1 MIKYNPKVWF
11 SLIFHSF
18 RGETFKMLIPVVLVI
33 GAITTAIAFIE
44 LHYFPDLV
52 GSTITIHSLLGIVLG
67 LFLVFRTNTA
77 YDRWW
82 EGRKLWGA
90 MVNNCRN
97 MAIKFSVLDLSKEE
111 KDHLALNI
119 SDYVY
124 AMKEHLRD
132 GVKLEE
138 LKNQSDIENADHI
151 PNFISRKV
159 YTFLQKLYS
168 DNRISGEELLMLD
181 KEIKSLTDI
190 IGGCERIKNTPIP
203 YSYSA
208 YMKKFIFV
216 YVLTLP
222 LGIVPQFDYWSIPIV
237 MTVFYFLVSIELIAE
252 EIEDPFGRDANDL
265 PIDEL
270 CAKITSN
277 TKSLLS

>member
-1 MIKYNPKVWF
+1 
-11 SLIFHSF
+11 
-18 RGETFKMLIPVVLVI
+18 
-33 GAITTAIAFIE
+33 
-44 LHYFPDLV
+44 
-52 GSTITIHSLLGIVLG
+52 
-67 LFLVFRTNTA
+67 
-77 YDRWW
+77 
-82 EGRKLWGA
+82 
-90 MVNNCRN
+90 
-97 MAIKFSVLDLSKEE
+97 
-111 KDHLALNI
+111 
-119 SDYVY
+119 
-124 AMKEHLRD
+124 
-132 GVKLEE
+132 
-138 LKNQSDIENADHI
+138 
-151 PNFISRKV
+151 
-159 YTFLQKLYS
+159 
-168 DNRISGEELLMLD
+168 MLD
-181 KEIKSLTDI
+181 KEIKALTDI